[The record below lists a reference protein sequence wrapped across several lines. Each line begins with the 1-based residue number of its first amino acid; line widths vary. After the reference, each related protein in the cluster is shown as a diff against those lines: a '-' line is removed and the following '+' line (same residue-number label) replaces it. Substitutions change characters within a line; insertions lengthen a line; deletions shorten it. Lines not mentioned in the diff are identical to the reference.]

1 MAFSGSMCSSQADT
15 APSDAL
21 AGRNAD
27 AAATE
32 LLILGCFKPGLALWY
47 GYSQHTGMAREAVGG
62 SAGQSRGWGQ
72 NVNLVCVANSF
83 VSFEIYLHE

>member
-32 LLILGCFKPGLALWY
+32 LLILGCFKPGLAL
-47 GYSQHTGMAREAVGG
+47 
-62 SAGQSRGWGQ
+62 
-72 NVNLVCVANSF
+72 
-83 VSFEIYLHE
+83 